1 MLIGAAVLWGAGWP
15 GGALLGL
22 FFLSGSVLSYGRPV
36 LAPRLRGGRT
46 WRQVAANG
54 GWAAVGALAMP
65 VAPTLGWALM
75 AGALAAAQAD
85 TWATEIGRHARRP
98 PRLLVGR
105 RTVAPGT
112 SGGVTWL
119 GSAGGITGALALG
132 GIAVLVGATPF
143 VALWS
148 AAGGIVGMVADS
160 FLGSTVQARYR
171 CAQCERELEE
181 ARHTCAAPAGLAG
194 GIRWIDNDVV
204 NAAATAVGGSVAI
217 LGAAALGG

>member
-1 MLIGAAVLWGAGWP
+1 MLVGTAVLWGAGWP

-22 FFLSGSVLSYGRPV
+22 FFISGSVLSYGRPV
-36 LAPRLRGGRT
+36 LRSRLRTGRT

-54 GWAAVGALAMP
+54 GWAAAGALAIP
-65 VAPTLGWALM
+65 AAPTLGWALM
-75 AGALAAAQAD
+75 VGTLAAAQAD
-85 TWATEIGRHARRP
+85 TWATEIGRYSRRP

-119 GSAGGITGALALG
+119 GSAGGIAGALVLG
-132 GIAVLVGATPF
+132 GVAVLIGATPA

-171 CAQCERELEE
+171 CAQCERELEQS
-181 ARHTCAAPAGLAG
+181 RHACDAPANLTGGLH
-194 GIRWIDNDVV
+194 WIDNDVV
-204 NAAATAVGGSVAI
+204 NATATAVGG
-217 LGAAALGG
+217 GMAALGAVIGA